1 MFGIFNIVYI
11 LPLESLCG
19 HDNPTSRWRQE
30 DEKEVRA
37 GIFESQYTGERSAE
51 PKSNTFALKKR
62 VLYID
67 MIFQSI

>member
-37 GIFESQYTGERSAE
+37 SIFDSQYTETRPRSAE
-51 PKSNTFALKKR
+51 PKSNAFDL
-62 VLYID
+62 
-67 MIFQSI
+67 